1 MVIYLLYGIF
11 ITPLEWDEAYNQVGL
26 LRPFCLITAANF
38 SRRSIHGTISPMENS
53 FNTVNDPPWTAK
65 DVIWAL
71 VLSISWIVVLSLL
84 GALAQF
90 ADLPIDPSLIVVI
103 GTLFLLVPVWYFSIH
118 KYDAKWADLGLRGF
132 QPKAIGLGCGL
143 MGLSFLFN
151 MIYAAILAVF
161 GLQIQPDI
169 APMFQDTGFPLM
181 LLFGG
186 AIIAPVVEEIFFRGF
201 VFAGLRKYWS
211 WPTAALVSAG
221 LFALAHVIPTSI
233 LPIFILGSIFA
244 FLYQVSGSVWP
255 AILMHM
261 LTNTFALSA
270 AYAISQGWVPTP

>member
-1 MVIYLLYGIF
+1 
-11 ITPLEWDEAYNQVGL
+11 
-26 LRPFCLITAANF
+26 
-38 SRRSIHGTISPMENS
+38 MENN
-53 FNTVNDPPWTAK
+53 FNIPSDPPWTPK

-71 VLSISWIVVLSLL
+71 VLSVVWITAISLL
-84 GALAQF
+84 GGLAQF
-90 ADLPIDPSLIVVI
+90 AGLLIDPSLIVVV
-103 GTLFLLVPVWYFSIH
+103 GTLFLLAPVWYFSIY
-118 KYDAKWADLGLRGF
+118 KYGAKWSDLGLRSF
-132 QPKAIGLGCGL
+132 QPKAVGLGCGL
-143 MGLSFLFN
+143 MALSFLFN
-151 MIYAAILAVF
+151 MIYAALLATF

-201 VFAGLRKYWS
+201 VFAGLRKRWS
-211 WPTAALVSAG
+211 WPKAALASAG
-221 LFALAHVIPTSI
+221 LFALAHIIPTSI
-233 LPIFILGSIFA
+233 LPIFILGTIFA

-270 AYAISQGWVPTP
+270 AYAISQGWIPAP